1 MWAALKRIKLPTL
14 VIMKSQG
21 MISLC
26 QHTAVHSFLERLGSG
41 TKHSKKWV
49 VSKIY
54 FFSPSQIDPISRIFE
69 TKLISLVRGNLG
81 IMRHVFSSDQNI
93 SSIYLVCL
101 DSLIIE
107 AKFIFRL
114 HARCSLLSDSAPVLA
129 PPPPPP
135 SLDPLSCDFFL
146 HSVDLSF
153 CKVLLTT
160 LALLGI
166 LSFLSVWGL
175 SHWAL
180 KGTPMNCI
188 PTYSEYNIM
197 SSLSNKLDL
206 ECLWYLKYVYAFK
219 I

>member
-1 MWAALKRIKLPTL
+1 M
-14 VIMKSQG
+14 
-21 MISLC
+21 
-26 QHTAVHSFLERLGSG
+26 
-41 TKHSKKWV
+41 
-49 VSKIY
+49 IY

-114 HARCSLLSDSAPVLA
+114 HARCSLLSDFAPVLA
-129 PPPPPP
+129 PPPPPPPP

-188 PTYSEYNIM
+188 PTRRILSA
-197 SSLSNKLDL
+197 LSNKLDL